1 MKTGIGASLLAH
13 YALDTTTLA
22 TCWKV
27 TRVDAQVFGFT
38 SAAQDLL
45 LSGVTYAAATG
56 FTPTNIETNAALS
69 VDNLEVNSVLDAS
82 AVTEADL
89 LAGVWDYATV
99 EIFEV
104 NWADLTMG
112 VNQLRKGHLGEV
124 RVGRSEFF
132 AELRGLAQAL
142 QQEIGRL
149 LMPACPYDLGDA
161 SCSVTLASYTVTGTL
176 TAVAGNANFTDS
188 ARAEATDYF
197 TYGKITWTG
206 GLNDGLSMEVKA
218 FTSGGVFELQLPMPY
233 TVAVGDTYSVSAG
246 CNKLLKLDDGSYG
259 GDCKVK
265 FNNVVNFGGFAEL
278 PGVDRMVSGK

>member
-161 SCSVTLASYTVTGTL
+161 SCGVTLASYTVTGTL
-176 TAVAGNANFTDS
+176 AAAADNANFTDS

-206 GLNDGLSMEVKA
+206 GLNNGLSMEVKA
-218 FTSGGVFELQLPMPY
+218 FTTGGVFALQLPMPY
-233 TVAVGDTYSVSAG
+233 TVAIGDTYSVSAG
-246 CNKLLKLDDGSYG
+246 CNKLLKLDDASYG